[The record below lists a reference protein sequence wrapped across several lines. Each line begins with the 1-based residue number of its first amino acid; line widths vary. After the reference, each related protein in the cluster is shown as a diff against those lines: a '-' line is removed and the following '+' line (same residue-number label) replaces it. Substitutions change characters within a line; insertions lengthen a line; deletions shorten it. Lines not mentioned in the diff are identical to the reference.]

1 MWQATTPSEAN
12 MTVIDAAQWPSRD
25 DSGGHD
31 MPSPFLAERLKTL
44 RAEAGWSQTE
54 LAEKIDSDGR
64 QVSRYENGRI
74 TPSLE
79 ALVRIAETFNVSV
92 DYLVIEDAHRR
103 PLHSAENI
111 LGDKLADLATLEP
124 DDQAAMLKVLDALV
138 MKHKLQALTG
148 GAS

>member
-1 MWQATTPSEAN
+1 
-12 MTVIDAAQWPSRD
+12 MTVIDAAQWPFTYDPEAITGPARSSPNGSRRC
-25 DSGGHD
+25 G
-31 MPSPFLAERLKTL
+31 PRP
-44 RAEAGWSQTE
+44 AGPE

-79 ALVRIAETFNVSV
+79 ALVRMAETFNVSI
-92 DYLVIEDAHRR
+92 DYLVIDDAQRR
-103 PLHSAENI
+103 PLHSAENV
-111 LGDKLADLATLEP
+111 LGDKLADLAALDP
-124 DDQAAMLKVLDALV
+124 DDQAAMLKILDALA